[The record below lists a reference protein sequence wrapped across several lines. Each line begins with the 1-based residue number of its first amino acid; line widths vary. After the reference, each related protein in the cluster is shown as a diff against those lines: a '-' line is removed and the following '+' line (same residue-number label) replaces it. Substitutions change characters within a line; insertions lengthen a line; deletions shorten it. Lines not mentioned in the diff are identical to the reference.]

1 MANISDAMF
10 RKNSKGKF
18 QFYFFGQFR
27 GFDIFEFEKDKWIS
41 WDENGGLERFNRY
54 INMTNYND
62 IILNKKRNLTITGT
76 KERVVPSVTNRAG
89 F

>member
-1 MANISDAMF
+1 MQCFAKIQKENF
-10 RKNSKGKF
+10 NLTLLE
-18 QFYFFGQFR
+18 QFR

-54 INMTNYND
+54 VNMTNYND

>member
-1 MANISDAMF
+1 MDS
-10 RKNSKGKF
+10 
-18 QFYFFGQFR
+18 
-27 GFDIFEFEKDKWIS
+27 IFLNLKKDKWIS

-76 KERVVPSVTNRAG
+76 KERVVPSVTTGNKAG
-89 F
+89 FTSISSVFVGIRLKGEV

>member
-1 MANISDAMF
+1 MSNVSDAMF

-18 QFYFFGQFR
+18 QNWSFPHFCRFLRFIEIR
-27 GFDIFEFEKDKWIS
+27 KDKWIS

-54 INMTNYND
+54 VNMTNYNEL
-62 IILNKKRNLTITGT
+62 ILNENRNFSKTADSI
-76 KERVVPSVTNRAG
+76 KERK

>member
-1 MANISDAMF
+1 MSNVSDAMF

-18 QFYFFGQFR
+18 QNWSFLYFRRYFVKSQ
-27 GFDIFEFEKDKWIS
+27 KDKWIS

-54 INMTNYND
+54 VNMTNYKEL
-62 IILNKKRNLTITGT
+62 ILNENRNLTTGGI
-76 KERVVPSVTNRAG
+76 KERQ

>member
-1 MANISDAMF
+1 MF

-18 QFYFFGQFR
+18 QNWSFPHFR
-27 GFDIFEFEKDKWIS
+27 GYFRFCEIAIDKWIS

-54 INMTNYND
+54 VNMTNYNEL
-62 IILNKKRNLTITGT
+62 ILNENRNLSKITSSI
-76 KERVVPSVTNRAG
+76 KERK